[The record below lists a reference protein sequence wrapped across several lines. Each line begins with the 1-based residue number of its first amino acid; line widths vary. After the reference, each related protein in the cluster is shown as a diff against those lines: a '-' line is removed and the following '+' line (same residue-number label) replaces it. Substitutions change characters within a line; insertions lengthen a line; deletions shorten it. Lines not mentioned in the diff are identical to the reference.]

1 MKYYILIVSCSS
13 IFLAQFGCSPQK
25 KTAVAM
31 NELSQRAVFQY
42 LNSSIA
48 EYNNQF
54 SKGSPKI
61 DPWLCTRDT
70 ISQKGTLYFA
80 GSLDFDKILQP
91 IVKDSIRLI
100 IPGSLKAKYRYT
112 DEVWNNVHDL
122 ATIYEFSPLLRTSDP
137 KIFFMQEF
145 SWYNYCGDPGS
156 IQDTICV
163 RVAWRRF
170 LKFKI
175 ENNKVEFVEP
185 IGIPN
190 DTNDMV
196 GFPWFPKRRLSD

>member
-1 MKYYILIVSCSS
+1 MNYFIFTAICCTLFIIQYSCS
-13 IFLAQFGCSPQK
+13 LQK
-25 KTAVAM
+25 KTTTPLT
-31 NELSQRAVFQY
+31 ELSRTAIFQY

-48 EYNNQF
+48 EGENQF
-54 SKGSPKI
+54 SKGRPKI
-61 DPWLCTRDT
+61 DRWLCARDT

-100 IPGSLKAKYRYT
+100 IPGSLKAKYRYA
-112 DEVWNNVHDL
+112 DEEWNNVHDL

-145 SWYNYCGDPGS
+145 CWHNYCGDPAS

-185 IGIPN
+185 IGMPD